1 MSEAE
6 LYKKENQR
14 VSASEVL
21 QSIASGMEI
30 KLSGC
35 TISGS
40 LDINRLFVKDE
51 NFDVTKLVTRVEDS
65 KTVVTLGQ
73 LVSFNGCT
81 FEDNVCFSSLWEK
94 SGELGVV
101 FKRDVVFNS
110 SVFCGQTR
118 FSGAIFRGLAGF
130 DGCTFER
137 IAAFQEVFFHSR
149 SMFRTVY
156 FNGYMLLG
164 KAVFRKEVRFTNSC
178 FGKGGNFTGVVFED
192 AADFSGVYSQ
202 SKSVPIYD
210 SVHFCRSSFGDG
222 ESFWRFIKQAC
233 QEAGYYHHAGEAFYN
248 ERCTH
253 FWRQLRGSDYLS
265 LSFFGKAFRL
275 LKGVRLLPEF
285 VFGRLLFGFGERPVR
300 ILVASAF
307 IILVCGL
314 FYSSDDYAG
323 VVQRS
328 APAGVEMSFLDGLY
342 LSATTFTT
350 LGPGD
355 IYPAREN
362 GLTRMVFIFEAIS
375 GAFLMALFVV
385 ALSKRFSRG

>member
-314 FYSSDDYAG
+314 FYSSDHAG

-342 LSATTFTT
+342 LSTTTFTT